1 MSLALPL
8 LASTALAQVAPPAA
22 PPALR
27 DPAEQ
32 LRREQQE
39 RERTPVLRP
48 DVVPQAAST
57 DDRYAP
63 FPAQLGI
70 AGEPTF
76 AIESITLSP
85 DADNGLIDTADF
97 RRIAA
102 IFEGHAMG
110 VAHINALLDRL
121 TRSLVASG
129 YITSRAAV
137 AEQSIADGQLVV
149 RVQAGR
155 IEEIRY
161 NGRDLAASGLG
172 LPGVRMALPMQSGEV
187 LRLQDIEQAVDQINR
202 LRRNNALVQIK
213 PGTQAGGSIVEF
225 ANTPGD
231 ARNYSLSIDNQ
242 GASGTGRQRIQ
253 LGVEQGD
260 ALGLMESLSL
270 GLVTSTET
278 NAVFGTVTIPL
289 GYYTLSVMRSWSEYQ
304 NLIGNEAL
312 VYGTSNSTSVAL
324 NRLLSR
330 SQDSKLALDLS
341 LTQRASTRSINNG
354 DLTPQHQTSARIGIN
369 RLKRFQTPEGLGQ
382 WTFDVGVVRGL
393 TALGADRDAP
403 DLPQGA
409 ARGQFTK
416 VEGNATL
423 QLPLSK
429 TWNWRSRLAGQWSR
443 VPLYSS
449 EQLFAGGVSTVRGFT
464 ESAAG
469 GDRGVTLRNELA
481 MQGWAPFGGQL
492 FGQKLGVEPY
502 LFLDGARLHTVA
514 DGRHANLLS
523 TGAGLRFAIG
533 KGNGEIIF
541 GKPLKAP
548 QSYADSGLRINL
560 QFGLQF

>member
-1 MSLALPL
+1 
-8 LASTALAQVAPPAA
+8 
-22 PPALR
+22 
-27 DPAEQ
+27 
-32 LRREQQE
+32 
-39 RERTPVLRP
+39 
-48 DVVPQAAST
+48 
-57 DDRYAP
+57 
-63 FPAQLGI
+63 
-70 AGEPTF
+70 
-76 AIESITLSP
+76 
-85 DADNGLIDTADF
+85 
-97 RRIAA
+97 
-102 IFEGHAMG
+102 
-110 VAHINALLDRL
+110 
-121 TRSLVASG
+121 
-129 YITSRAAV
+129 
-137 AEQSIADGQLVV
+137 
-149 RVQAGR
+149 
-155 IEEIRY
+155 
-161 NGRDLAASGLG
+161 
-172 LPGVRMALPMQSGEV
+172 
-187 LRLQDIEQAVDQINR
+187 
-202 LRRNNALVQIK
+202 
-213 PGTQAGGSIVEF
+213 
-225 ANTPGD
+225 
-231 ARNYSLSIDNQ
+231 
-242 GASGTGRQRIQ
+242 
-253 LGVEQGD
+253 VEQGD

-278 NAVFGTVTIPL
+278 NAVFGTVSIPL

-312 VYGTSNSTSVAL
+312 VYGTSNSTSLAL

-341 LTQRASTRSINNG
+341 LTQRASNRAINNA

-369 RLKRFQTPEGLGQ
+369 RLKRFQTQEGPGQ

-393 TALGADRDAP
+393 SALGADRDAP

-469 GDRGVTLRNELA
+469 GDRGLTWRNEWA
-481 MQGWAPFGGQL
+481 MQGPPLPFDGQL
-492 FGQKLGVEPY
+492 FGQKLGIEPY

-514 DGRHANLLS
+514 DGQHANLLS
-523 TGAGLRFAIG
+523 TGAGLRFALG
-533 KGNGEIIF
+533 KGNGEIIV

-548 QSYADSGLRINL
+548 QSVADTGLRINF